1 MSNEELTTEQTTEA
15 AVEIPAEET
24 VPDAS
29 VETAS
34 AEEAPVSSNGEQIIH
49 FNYLNADLFKDIKR
63 VGAEDLSVE
72 PEEGSLEQELLDS
85 YLDTFSDISENQLI
99 KGRVIGMNEKEI
111 LIDIGFKS
119 EGIIDRSEF
128 SEEEL
133 PKVGE
138 SLEVYLEY
146 LEDRSGRTVL
156 SKEKADFMRRWKK
169 LREVFDNETVIQ
181 GKITKRIKGGMAV
194 DLEGVQAFLPGSQ
207 IDLRPVR
214 DFDQFVGNPIDLRI
228 VKLNEA
234 RKNIVVSHKV
244 IMEESMKEQ
253 RDALFED
260 LDVDQIM
267 EGRVKNITD
276 FGAFI
281 DLGGID
287 GLLHITDLTW
297 GRVGH
302 PSEVVSLD
310 ETITVKIIDYDR
322 DKQRISLGLK
332 QLTPH
337 PWDNVADKYPEGT
350 KINGK
355 IVSMKNY
362 GAFVELEPGVEG
374 LIHVSEIS
382 WTRHVKNPSEI
393 YSMDEEVEAVVL
405 GVDSDERKI
414 SLGIKQLQDD
424 PWDALQ
430 DKFTIGEV
438 HKGKVINLTQF
449 GAFVEL
455 EEGIEGLV
463 HISDLSWTTVVRH
476 PKEFVEK
483 DQEIEVRILEI
494 SRENRRISLGVKQVG
509 DDPWPEIVKEF
520 ASGKEVEGEIIRVLE
535 KGIILKLDKGIE
547 GIIPFSRKSKKER
560 KSLMG
565 KYEKGGTLKGVVMEV
580 RPDDKK
586 IVLLSEEVG
595 TSNKADVLDDV
606 QSFLDSQDAPA
617 GEKIEIPQDGD
628 PETVEPEATDESPE
642 ESETE

>member
-1 MSNEELTTEQTTEA
+1 MSKEEQTLEQTLDV
-15 AVEIPAEET
+15 AVESPTDESASDVSVDSESLEET
-24 VPDAS
+24 PL
-29 VETAS
+29 
-34 AEEAPVSSNGEQIIH
+34 SSNGGNDIH
-49 FNYLNADLFKDIKR
+49 YNYLGDDLFKDIKR
-63 VGAEDLSVE
+63 INVDDLTTE
-72 PEEGSLEQELLDS
+72 PDDNHLEQKLLDS
-85 YLDTFSDISENQLI
+85 YLETISDISENQLI

-119 EGIIDRSEF
+119 EGIIDRNEF
-128 SEEEL
+128 SDEEL

-138 SLEVYLEY
+138 TLEVYLEY
-146 LEDRSGRTVL
+146 LEDRTGRTVL
-156 SKEKADFMRRWKK
+156 SKEKADFMRRWKN
-169 LREVFDNETVIQ
+169 LREFFDNETIIE
-181 GKITKRIKGGMAV
+181 GTITKRIKGGMAV

-214 DFDQFVGNPIDLRI
+214 DFDQFVGKTINLRI
-228 VKLNEA
+228 VKLNEM

-260 LDVDQIM
+260 LDIDQIM

-287 GLLHITDLTW
+287 VLLHITDLTW

-310 ETITVKIIDYDR
+310 DSITVKIIDYDR
-322 DKQRISLGLK
+322 EKQRISLGLK

-337 PWDNVADKYPEGT
+337 PWEQVASKYPEGT

-355 IVSMKNY
+355 VVSMKNY

-374 LIHVSEIS
+374 LIHVSEMS

-393 YSMDEEVEAVVL
+393 YSMNDDVEAVVL
-405 GVDSDERKI
+405 GVDADERKI

-424 PWDALQ
+424 PWDAIE
-430 DKFTIGEV
+430 DKFTVGDV
-438 HKGKVINLTQF
+438 SKGKVINLTQF

-463 HISDLSWTTVVRH
+463 HISDLSWTKVLRH
-476 PKEFVEK
+476 PKEIVEK
-483 DQEIEVRILEI
+483 DQEIEVRILEV
-494 SRENRRISLGVKQVG
+494 SRENRRISLGLKHVQE
-509 DDPWPEIVKEF
+509 DPWPDIIKEYQ
-520 ASGKEVEGEIIRVLE
+520 SGKEVSGEILHILE
-535 KGIILKLDKGIE
+535 KGIILKLENGIE
-547 GIIPFSRKSKKER
+547 GIIPFSRKNKKDR
-560 KSLMG
+560 KELMG
-565 KYEKGGTLKGVVMEV
+565 KFEKGGTLKGVVMEV

-586 IVLLSEEVG
+586 IVLLSEEIG
-595 TSNKADVLDDV
+595 STNKEDVLDDV
-606 QSFLDSQDAPA
+606 QSFLKSQDAPA
-617 GEKIEIPQDGD
+617 GEKIEIPQDDDSD
-628 PETVEPEATDESPE
+628 PIKPDETDES
-642 ESETE
+642 TEDNKKE